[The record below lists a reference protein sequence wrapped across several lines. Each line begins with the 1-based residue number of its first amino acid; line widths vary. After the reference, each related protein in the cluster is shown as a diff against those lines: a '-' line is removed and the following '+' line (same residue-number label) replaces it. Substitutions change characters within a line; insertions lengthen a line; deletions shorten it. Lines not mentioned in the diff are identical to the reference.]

1 VIKLIV
7 GLGNPG
13 QKYSKTRHNAGF
25 LLLDELAYSEDSAF
39 SSQGRFFGEL
49 AEVNKVGGKF
59 YLLKPATFMNRSGQ
73 SVSAVMKYYKIQ
85 PEEVLVLH
93 DELDF
98 DPGILKLKYGGG
110 HGGHNG
116 LRDIIAATG
125 SKGFLRLRIGI
136 GRPQGSQAVADYVL
150 SDFSRSDLGLVMS
163 EFAGFLVLVPLL
175 LAGDAESAMHKL
187 HSQ

>member
-1 VIKLIV
+1 MIKLIV

-25 LLLDELAYSEDSAF
+25 LLLDELVYSEGVIFSAQ
-39 SSQGRFFGEL
+39 SRFFGEL
-49 AEVNKVGGKF
+49 AELSKGGDKV

-73 SVSAVMKYYKIQ
+73 AVLAVMKYYKIL
-85 PEEVLVLH
+85 PEEVLVVH

-98 DPGILKLKYGGG
+98 DPGVLKLKLGGG

-116 LRDIIAATG
+116 LRDIIAAIG
-125 SKGFLRLRIGI
+125 SRNFLRLRVGI

-150 SDFSRSDLGLVMS
+150 SDFSRFDFELVIS
-163 EFAGFLVLVPLL
+163 KFSGFLSLVPLL
-175 LAGDAESAMHKL
+175 LVGDSESAMHKL

>member
-1 VIKLIV
+1 MIKLVV

-13 QKYSKTRHNAGF
+13 QKYAKTRHNAGF
-25 LLLDELAYSEDSAF
+25 LLLDELISAGSAF
-39 SSQGRFFGEL
+39 FSPQSRFFGEL
-49 AEVNKVGGKF
+49 AEMRVGEGRF

-98 DPGILKLKYGGG
+98 ELGVLKLKFGGG

-125 SKGFLRLRIGI
+125 SKDFLRLRVGI

-150 SDFSRSDLGLVMS
+150 SDFTRRDFELLMSRFSDFHTLI
-163 EFAGFLVLVPLL
+163 PLL
-175 LAGDAESAMHKL
+175 LAGDTESAMHKL
-187 HSQ
+187 HS

>member
-1 VIKLIV
+1 VIKLVV

-13 QKYSKTRHNAGF
+13 QKYAKTRHNAGF
-25 LLLDELAYSEDSAF
+25 LLLDELISTGNAVF
-39 SSQGRFFGEL
+39 SPQSRFFGEL
-49 AEVNKVGGKF
+49 AEMRVGGRNL
-59 YLLKPATFMNRSGQ
+59 YLLKPTAFMNRSGQ
-73 SVSAVMKYYKIQ
+73 SVSALMKYYKIQ

-98 DPGILKLKYGGG
+98 ELGVLKLKLGGG

-125 SKGFLRLRIGI
+125 AKGFLRLRVGI

-150 SDFSRSDLGLVMS
+150 SDFAKRDFELLMSIFSDFHALM
-163 EFAGFLVLVPLL
+163 PLL
-175 LAGDAESAMHKL
+175 LAGDAASAMHKL
-187 HSQ
+187 HS

>member
-1 VIKLIV
+1 MIKLIV

-25 LLLDELAYSEDSAF
+25 LLLDEMAYSENSTF
-39 SSQGRFFGEL
+39 SSQGRFSGEL
-49 AEVNKVGGKF
+49 AEVSKGGDKL
-59 YLLKPATFMNRSGQ
+59 YLLKPATFMNRSGR

-85 PEEVLVLH
+85 PEEVLVIH

-98 DPGILKLKYGGG
+98 DPGMLKLKLGGG

-125 SKGFLRLRIGI
+125 SKGFLRLRVGI

-150 SDFSRSDLGLVMS
+150 SDFSKPDLGVVMS
-163 EFAGFLVLVPLL
+163 EFTGFLALVPLL
-175 LAGDAESAMHKL
+175 LAGDTESAMHKL

>member
-13 QKYSKTRHNAGF
+13 RKYSKTRHNAGF
-25 LLLDELAYSEDSAF
+25 LLLDELVSSENVVFSAQ
-39 SSQGRFFGEL
+39 SRFFGEL
-49 AEVNKVGGKF
+49 AEIGDGGDKL

-73 SVSAVMKYYKIQ
+73 AVSAVMKYYKIL
-85 PEEVLVLH
+85 PEEVLVVH

-98 DPGILKLKYGGG
+98 DPGVLKLKLGGG

-125 SKGFLRLRIGI
+125 SKGFLRLRVGI
-136 GRPQGSQAVADYVL
+136 GRPQGVRTVADYVL
-150 SDFSRSDLGLVMS
+150 SDFSRLDFELVMS
-163 EFAGFLVLVPLL
+163 KFSGFLALVPLL
-175 LAGDAESAMHKL
+175 LAGDSGSAMHKL

>member
-25 LLLDELAYSEDSAF
+25 LLLDELVCSENVIFSAQ
-39 SSQGRFFGEL
+39 SRFLGEL
-49 AEVNKVGGKF
+49 AEISRGGDKV

-73 SVSAVMKYYKIQ
+73 AVSAVMKYYKIL
-85 PEEVLVLH
+85 PEEVLVVH

-98 DPGILKLKYGGG
+98 DPGVLKLKLGGG

-125 SKGFLRLRIGI
+125 SKGFLRLRVGI
-136 GRPQGSQAVADYVL
+136 GRPQGSRAVADYVL
-150 SDFSRSDLGLVMS
+150 SDFSRPDFELVVS
-163 EFAGFLVLVPLL
+163 EFSGFLVLVPLL
-175 LAGDAESAMHKL
+175 LAGDSGSAMHRL

>member
-1 VIKLIV
+1 MIKLVV

-13 QKYSKTRHNAGF
+13 QKYAKTRHNAGF
-25 LLLDELAYSEDSAF
+25 LLLDELICTGDAVF
-39 SSQGRFFGEL
+39 SPQSRFFGEL
-49 AEVNKVGGKF
+49 AEMKVGERKL
-59 YLLKPATFMNRSGQ
+59 YLLKPTTFMNRSGR

-85 PEEVLVLH
+85 MEEVLVVH

-98 DPGILKLKYGGG
+98 ELGVLKLKLGGG

-125 SKGFLRLRIGI
+125 SKGFLRLRVGI
-136 GRPQGSQAVADYVL
+136 GRPQGSRAIADYVL
-150 SDFSRSDLGLVMS
+150 SDFSRLDFELLVS
-163 EFAGFLVLVPLL
+163 KFASFLVLMPLL
-175 LAGDAESAMHKL
+175 LAGNVESAMHEL